1 MRPLIQQKTY
11 RRKEGM
17 YFAVWAPHAW
27 AVGVVGDFNNW
38 NPDATPMEAL
48 GTSGIYEAFVPGLGV
63 GQLYKYAITTASGKV
78 IFKSDPYAFEAEYRP
93 GTASITADISG
104 FVWKDD
110 NWMSKRKETDLL
122 SSPLSIYEVH
132 LGSWKKQ
139 NRDEKDGFYT
149 YIEAAHELADYV
161 KNMGYTH
168 VELIGIAEHPFDG
181 SWGYQVTGY
190 YAPTSRYGTAKE
202 FMYFVNYMHK
212 KGIGVILALACLIS
226 LVFYVLHQVV
236 RPMLLITEKS
246 KPLGDGNLKL
256 DLHYTANN
264 ELGDL
269 AQNLESSLALIHSY
283 VEDIT
288 RIMGELSDG
297 NFNVSTSADY
307 IGDFR
312 SIEDSIGS
320 FTANISSAF
329 SKIHQAERRVS
340 GNAEQLSS
348 SAQSLAQGATEQAS
362 AVQEL
367 YATLDD
373 LSKNAERNVKD
384 ASAAQQNARLTGEQ
398 VNISGQQMEQMVVA
412 MEDITQA
419 SQEIS
424 KIIATIEN
432 IAFQTNILA
441 LNAAVE
447 AARAGTAGK
456 GFAVVADEVRNLS
469 AKSDEAAKATKELID
484 RSIVSV
490 KEGSEIVQKVSAALQ
505 ATNERAGL
513 VVASVQEITKA
524 AEEESEA
531 IAQVT
536 EGIDQI
542 SSVVQTNSA
551 TSEESAAASEEL
563 SSQAA
568 LMKELLARFKLRQ
581 DGFMPKAQPAY
592 SAAPAASSY
601 EESYEPA
608 SSGSAASVFS
618 KY

>member
-1 MRPLIQQKTY
+1 MRKGINKMVGYRVAAALLSVLLFSVMMTINILRIQNAQDTAQQAADLLDRAMKAEVAHYKWSSNLSNALYAGAEFT
-11 RRKEGM
+11 GSM
-17 YFAVWAPHAW
+17 DPTAC
-27 AVGVVGDFNNW
+27 
-38 NPDATPMEAL
+38 AL
-48 GTSGIYEAFVPGLGV
+48 GQWLYSEDAMGDRTVSSLRSQIEPLHK
-63 GQLYKYAITTASGKV
+63 QLHESASQALAMDAASGQRFYQDTILSNLSTLV
-78 IFKSDPYAFEAEYRP
+78 GLLDQVVSRGGEISAGTSAEMQQ
-93 GTASITADISG
+93 TLTIMHATSI
-104 FVWKDD
+104 
-110 NWMSKRKETDLL
+110 
-122 SSPLSIYEVH
+122 
-132 LGSWKKQ
+132 
-139 NRDEKDGFYT
+139 
-149 YIEAAHELADYV
+149 
-161 KNMGYTH
+161 
-168 VELIGIAEHPFDG
+168 IGL
-181 SWGYQVTGY
+181 T
-190 YAPTSRYGTAKE
+190 
-202 FMYFVNYMHK
+202 
-212 KGIGVILALACLIS
+212 LALACLIS

-288 RIMGELSDG
+288 RIMGEFSDG

-456 GFAVVADEVRNLS
+456 GFAVVADEVRSL
-469 AKSDEAAKATKELID
+469 AAQSDEAAKATKELIEN
-484 RSIVSV
+484 SV
-490 KEGSEIVQKVSAALQ
+490 Q
-505 ATNERAGL
+505 ATTRGRQIVGEVSQTLKKTLELVTSSNEGIGNIAQ
-513 VVASVQEITKA
+513 AVQGEA
-524 AEEESEA
+524 MA

-536 EGIDQI
+536 EGIGQI
-542 SSVVQTNSA
+542 SAVVQTNSA
-551 TSEESAAASEEL
+551 SSEESAAVSTEL
-563 SSQAA
+563 FDQVR
-568 LMKELLARFKLRQ
+568 LLQEQTNRFRLKQ
-581 DGFMPKAQPAY
+581 
-592 SAAPAASSY
+592 
-601 EESYEPA
+601 
-608 SSGSAASVFS
+608 
-618 KY
+618 

>member
-1 MRPLIQQKTY
+1 MRKGINKMVGYRVAAALLSVLLFSVMMTINILRIQNAQDTAQQAADLLDRAMKAEVAHYKWSSNLSNALYAGAEFT
-11 RRKEGM
+11 GSM
-17 YFAVWAPHAW
+17 DPTAC
-27 AVGVVGDFNNW
+27 
-38 NPDATPMEAL
+38 AL
-48 GTSGIYEAFVPGLGV
+48 GQWLYSEDAMGDRTVSSLRSQIEPLHK
-63 GQLYKYAITTASGKV
+63 QLHESASQALAMDAASGQRFYQDTILSNLSTLV
-78 IFKSDPYAFEAEYRP
+78 GLLDQVVSRGGEISAGTSAEMQQ
-93 GTASITADISG
+93 TLTIMHATSI
-104 FVWKDD
+104 
-110 NWMSKRKETDLL
+110 
-122 SSPLSIYEVH
+122 
-132 LGSWKKQ
+132 
-139 NRDEKDGFYT
+139 
-149 YIEAAHELADYV
+149 
-161 KNMGYTH
+161 
-168 VELIGIAEHPFDG
+168 IGL
-181 SWGYQVTGY
+181 T
-190 YAPTSRYGTAKE
+190 
-202 FMYFVNYMHK
+202 
-212 KGIGVILALACLIS
+212 LALACLIS

-288 RIMGELSDG
+288 RIMGEFSDG

-456 GFAVVADEVRNLS
+456 GFAVVADEVRNLAS
-469 AKSDEAAKATKELID
+469 KSDEAAKATKELI
-484 RSIVSV
+484 
-490 KEGSEIVQKVSAALQ
+490 EGSIAAVTEGGQVVSKVTESLERTSSIAGNVTTQMNIVV
-505 ATNERAGL
+505 RA
-513 VVASVQEITKA
+513 V
-524 AEEESEA
+524 ESQTTA

-536 EGIDQI
+536 EGVDQI

-551 TSEESAAASEEL
+551 TAQESAAASEEL
-563 SSQAA
+563 SAEAA
-568 LMKELLARFKLRQ
+568 GLKQLVDQFTLAK
-581 DGFMPKAQPAY
+581 
-592 SAAPAASSY
+592 
-601 EESYEPA
+601 
-608 SSGSAASVFS
+608 
-618 KY
+618 